1 MSGRPTG
8 LRRRLTDYG
17 DPGFSLFLRKAFAK
31 SMGYTEAELDRPVIG
46 IADTGS
52 GLVSCHGTVPALI
65 DAVSRGVVAAGG
77 LPLAFPTI
85 SLGEPFM
92 NPTTMLFRNLMAM
105 DTEEMIRA
113 HPIDAVVLIGG
124 CDKTVPAQLMAAAS
138 AGTPAIQLVT
148 GPMLTGSHRGERL
161 GACTDCRRYWGAH
174 RGGRVDEDEIAE
186 VGGRLMPSAGTCMV
200 MGTAST
206 MACAAEALGMML
218 PGSAAIPAVLA
229 DRMRVA
235 RETGARAVALAA
247 EGLTPERIL
256 TPAAFTNALRVLLAV
271 GGSTNAVIHLAA
283 IAGRCGF
290 ALDLDRLDRLSRE
303 TPVLLDLK
311 PSGRHYMEDL
321 NKAGGLVPVLRAL
334 GPAAG
339 PRLPHRD
346 RADAGGRDRRR
357 ARTLAA
363 GRGARSG
370 RPDLPGG
377 RHRRAARQPRAR
389 RRHHQAVG
397 GDACALPS
405 RGPRGGVRLARRPHG
420 TDRRPGA
427 GRDARRRAGAAQRRP
442 CGRARHARGRL
453 HPDPE
458 EARDCQGVTD
468 MVRHLGCAH
477 ERHRLRHHRAPRGCP
492 EAAIGGPLA
501 LVENGDRIAL
511 DVAARALTLEVS
523 QATLDARRAAWRPP
537 PPPEGAGRG
546 YLALH
551 LAHVE
556 QADRGCD
563 LDFLTA
569 PPRTGTAV
577 PL

>member
-1 MSGRPTG
+1 MTEKPTG
-8 LRRRLTDYG
+8 LRRKLTDYG

-46 IADTGS
+46 IANTGS

-65 DAVSRGVVAAGG
+65 EAVERGVTAAGG
-77 LPLAFPTI
+77 LPLTFPTI

-92 NPTTMLFRNLMAM
+92 HPTTMLFRNLMAM

-138 AGTPAIQLVT
+138 AGVPAIQLVT
-148 GPMLTGSHRGERL
+148 GPMLTGSHKGERL

-229 DRMRVA
+229 DRQRVA
-235 RETGARAVALAA
+235 RESGARAVALAT
-247 EGLTPERIL
+247 EGLTPKRIL
-256 TPAAFTNALRVLLAV
+256 TPGAFTNALTVLLAV

-283 IAGRCGF
+283 IAGRRGF
-290 ALDLDRLDRLSRE
+290 DLDLGRLDRLSRE
-303 TPVLLDLK
+303 TPVLVDLK
-311 PSGRHYMEDL
+311 PSGQHYMEDL
-321 NKAGGLVPVLRAL
+321 NKAGGLMPVLRAL
-334 GPAAG
+334 ADRLDLDCLTVTGRTLGEEIAAAPAPWPQDVVRERDDPIYREGGIAVLRGNLAPDGAIIKQSAATPALCQHTGRAVVFDSVADLTARVDDPALDVAPEDVLVLRNAG
-339 PRLPHRD
+339 PKGAPGMPE
-346 RADAGGRDRRR
+346 AGYIPIPRK
-357 ARTLAA
+357 LA
-363 GRGARSG
+363 
-370 RPDLPGG
+370 
-377 RHRRAARQPRAR
+377 
-389 RRHHQAVG
+389 
-397 GDACALPS
+397 
-405 RGPRGGVRLARRPHG
+405 
-420 TDRRPGA
+420 T
-427 GRDARRRAGAAQRRP
+427 
-442 CGRARHARGRL
+442 
-453 HPDPE
+453 
-458 EARDCQGVTD
+458 QGVTD
-468 MVRHLGCAH
+468 MVRLSDARMSGTAFGTIVLHAT
-477 ERHRLRHHRAPRGCP
+477 P

-501 LVENGDRIAL
+501 LVENGDSITL
-511 DVAARALTLEVS
+511 DVEGRTLTLDVP
-523 QATLDARRAAWRPP
+523 QATLDARRAAWQAP
-537 PPPEGAGRG
+537 PPPEGAERG

-569 PPRTGTAV
+569 PRSGQSV
-577 PL
+577 PD